1 MYYIV
6 GLGNPE
12 EKYAGTRHNTGRI
25 VLADFLK
32 RQHLPMPVMSKKYLS
47 RITEAEIDGED
58 VLILWPETY
67 MNKSGSAVGKAVTS
81 AQKAQRLIVVYDD
94 IDLPLGTSKISYGRG
109 AGGHRGMESIIRA
122 LKTKDFARI
131 RVGIAPT
138 TPSGKLKRP
147 KGEEKIIDFLLS
159 DFKKQEREMLS
170 KISTRVGEAIES
182 IISDGLSV
190 AMNQCNQNPSQK

>member
-12 EKYAGTRHNTGRI
+12 EKHAGTRHNTGRI

-32 RQHLPMPVMSKKYLS
+32 RHHLPVPMVSKKYLS
-47 RITEAEIDGED
+47 RVTEAEISGED

-81 AQKAQRLIVVYDD
+81 AQKAQRLIVIYDD

-109 AGGHRGMESIIRA
+109 AGGHRGLESIIRA
-122 LKTKDFARI
+122 LKTKDFVRI

-138 TPSGKLKRP
+138 MPSGKLKKP
-147 KGEEKIIDFLLS
+147 KGEEKVIEFLLS
-159 DFKKQEREMLS
+159 DFKKQEREILA
-170 KISTRVGEAIES
+170 KVSTRVGEAIET
-182 IISDGLSV
+182 IISDGLAA
-190 AMNQCNQNPSQK
+190 AMNQCNQDPSQK